1 MEILDNYASDATE
14 ENEIEESIRR
24 KLEICMKA
32 KSDILDMAVASAVD
46 DRVSPGFY
54 SKKLQKNFANLIET
68 ASNNDLLVRDFKKLV
83 GLYVEVV
90 RQSIVETNSLV
101 EFRQL
106 TANIVFPKELKNLT
120 ENDDILSTLDDYVW
134 TARNSNELSV
144 HDQSIIDK
152 SKEIVDYED
161 QLRVLEFYRGDAQ
174 SSSCSSSS
182 SGLSIVGTP
191 ALVGGAAAVSL
202 ILREF
207 PADFLDSLSVAVI
220 RVLRE
225 PETYPDEMEK
235 INDRFGEIIA
245 TLVKSFPSLIVQTE
259 RVVGDFVLQ
268 RDEFLKEIFKFCL
281 QKDRNFDRAMAY
293 IGRVKIGD
301 KTYLQ
306 ILEEFLSEGTVYAD
320 DAEAGN

>member
-46 DRVSPGFY
+46 DRVLPGFY